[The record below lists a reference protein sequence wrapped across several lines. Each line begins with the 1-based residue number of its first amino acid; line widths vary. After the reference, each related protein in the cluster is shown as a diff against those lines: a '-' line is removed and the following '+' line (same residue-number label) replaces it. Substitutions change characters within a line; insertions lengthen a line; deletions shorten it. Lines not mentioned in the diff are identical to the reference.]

1 MKKEVK
7 TPEEKTRPTSRNKP
21 KRQLGAYGNTIK
33 ISDGFDAPLPDEI
46 LDLFDGGNT
55 RREKKK

>member
-21 KRQLGAYGNTIK
+21 KRELGGYGDTIK
-33 ISDGFDAPLPDEI
+33 ISDDFDAPLPDGI

-55 RREKKK
+55 RRKKEK